1 MCCALVLACAPPP
14 EREIVVGMMEYA
26 FLPATIEVTAAE
38 RVRLVVRNFGRLEHD
53 FMPDERGRALGLA
66 HVHLGPG
73 ASATSEWT
81 APANPTE
88 IRIVCTVLGHE
99 SLGMVG
105 RLVITPRP
113 RPGPAGSP

>member
-1 MCCALVLACAPPP
+1 MCCALVVACAPPP
-14 EREIVVGMMEYA
+14 EREIVVGMTEYA
-26 FLPATIEVTAAE
+26 FLPATIEVAAAE
-38 RVRLVVRNFGRLEHD
+38 RVRLVVRNFGRQEHD
-53 FMPDERGRALGLA
+53 LMPDERGRALGLP

-73 ASATSEWT
+73 ASATNEWT

-105 RLVITPRP
+105 RIVITPRP
-113 RPGPAGSP
+113 RPDPAGSP